1 MITVW
6 IEKQRAKAVLL
17 QVFKSGNIGA
27 AYKYGK
33 TNGTIY
39 PKIRNVHFDSNK
51 KAVLYTFS
59 LPVGMDPMEMKKK
72 EYFLQQVFGENI
84 EIEGEYREFK
94 LIVSLQPFFPDK
106 KGIS

>member
-1 MITVW
+1 MISVW
-6 IEKQRAKAVLL
+6 IEKQRAKAILL

-27 AYKYGK
+27 TYTYGK

-39 PKIRNVHFDSNK
+39 PKIRNVHFDHKK

-59 LPVGMDPMEMKKK
+59 LPVGMDPNEIKKK
-72 EYFLQQVFGENI
+72 EYCLQQVFGENI

-94 LIVSLQPFFPDK
+94 LIVSLKPFF
-106 KGIS
+106 IE

>member
-59 LPVGMDPMEMKKK
+59 LPVGMDPKEMKKR
-72 EYFLQQVFGENI
+72 NI
-84 EIEGEYREFK
+84 SFNRCLGR
-94 LIVSLQPFFPDK
+94 
-106 KGIS
+106 ISK